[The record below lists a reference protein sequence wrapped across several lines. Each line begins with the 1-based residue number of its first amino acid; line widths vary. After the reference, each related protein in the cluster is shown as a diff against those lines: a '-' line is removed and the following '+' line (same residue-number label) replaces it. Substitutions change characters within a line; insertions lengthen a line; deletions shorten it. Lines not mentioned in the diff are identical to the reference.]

1 VLILN
6 YFAANLPIMQSIPR
20 LIRWILITALFFF
33 VLMLVLRIAAF
44 VTFAPPGL
52 HARDALSA
60 FWLGFR
66 FDAREVGLVSLLL
79 LITGSVPVLDP
90 FTRKAG
96 KTVMFSLLCIFLA
109 ALIVFYVIDFLHF
122 RYLLQRLNAS
132 ALSFLEDAKI
142 SGTMAWQTYPVIRIL
157 LGMIVVFIVLFL
169 LLRRLY
175 KKIAA
180 TTYTGGKSKRVL
192 FSIILF
198 LLCALGIFGRAG
210 QYPLRWSDA
219 FDLGSDFQAN
229 LALNPFQS
237 FFSSLSFRSSSYDL
251 AKVKKNYP
259 LVADYLV
266 VSQRDTVALNYERI
280 VRGAEDDTTI
290 RRSNIVMVICE
301 SFSAYKSSMW
311 GNPLNTTPYFNELC
325 KQGLFFDNCFTP
337 SFGTARGVW
346 ASITGIQDVELN
358 KTASR
363 NPAMVDQHTI
373 INDFNG
379 YHKYYFLGGSTS
391 WANIRGL
398 LTNNIKDLH
407 IYEEQD
413 YTSSKVDVWGISDR
427 NLFKEANKV
436 LSNETKPFFAVI
448 QTADNH
454 RPYTIPE
461 EDLKEFK
468 KVNMLADSLKKYGFD
483 NNDELNAF
491 RFTDFCYQDFI
502 ETAKKAKY
510 FSNTIFMFVGDHGID
525 GNAGNMFPPAWSKD
539 GLTRN
544 HVPLLFYAP
553 GIIQARRLH
562 CVASQVD
569 VLPTLAGLAN
579 INYTNTGFGR
589 DLLQQ
594 FRTDSGKSNL
604 AFIYDANNKD
614 IGVINGSWYYTRN
627 QQGSQEKML
636 WADFNAPENNH
647 NKDSMMMAN
656 RAYTEAIFETA
667 RFMLKNNKKKLR

>member
-1 VLILN
+1 
-6 YFAANLPIMQSIPR
+6 MQSIPR
-20 LIRWILITALFFF
+20 LIRWIFTVALFFF
-33 VLMLVLRIAAF
+33 LLMLLLRIAAW
-44 VTFAPPGL
+44 VAFAPPGL
-52 HARDALSA
+52 HAADALKS

-66 FDAREVGLVSLLL
+66 FDAREVGVVCLLL
-79 LITGSVPVLDP
+79 LLLGSLLDP

-96 KTVMFSLLCIFLA
+96 KMVMFSVLCIFLI
-109 ALIVFYVIDFLHF
+109 ALIVLYVFDFLHF

-142 SGTMAWQTYPVIRIL
+142 SGTMVWQTYPVIRIV
-157 LGMIVVFIVLFL
+157 LGMLAAFIVLFWVL
-169 LLRRLY
+169 TRLY
-175 KKIAA
+175 KKTAA
-180 TTYTGGKSKRVL
+180 TKYTGSTLKRVAL
-192 FSIILF
+192 AVLVF
-198 LLCALGIFGRAG
+198 LLCALGIFGRVG

-237 FFSSLSFRSSSYDL
+237 FFSSLSFRSSSYDI
-251 AKVKKNYP
+251 AKVKKVYP
-259 LVADYLV
+259 LVTNYLHIT
-266 VSQRDTVALNYERI
+266 QPDTATLNYERV
-280 VRGAEDDTTI
+280 VRGAEDDTVLAKP
-290 RRSNIVMVICE
+290 NIVMVICE

-325 KQGLFFDNCFTP
+325 RQGLFFDNCFTP

-373 INDFNG
+373 ISDFDG
-379 YHKYYFLGGSTS
+379 YDKFYFLGGSTS

-398 LTNNIKDLH
+398 LTNNINHLR

-427 NLFKEANKV
+427 NLFKEANHV
-436 LSNETKPFFAVI
+436 LNKETKPFFAVI

-468 KVNMLADSLKKYGFD
+468 KVSMPADSLKKYGFD
-483 NNDELNAF
+483 NNEELNAF
-491 RFTDFCYQDFI
+491 RFTDFCFQSFI
-502 ETAKKAKY
+502 EAAKKEKY

-525 GNAGNMFPPAWSKD
+525 GNAGAMFPPAWSKD

-553 GIIQARRLH
+553 KLIPAKRLH

-569 VLPTLAGLAN
+569 VLPTLAGLAH
-579 INYTNTGFGR
+579 INYTNTSFGR
-589 DLLQQ
+589 DLVEQ
-594 FRTDSGKSNL
+594 FAADSGKSNL

-614 IGVINGSWYYTRN
+614 IGVINGSWYYSRN

-636 WADFNAPENNH
+636 WADFNTAANES
-647 NKDSMMMAN
+647 NKDSLMAIN

-667 RFMLKNNKKKLR
+667 RYMLKNNKKRVQ

>member
-1 VLILN
+1 MLILN
-6 YFAANLPIMQSIPR
+6 YFAADLPIMQSIPR
-20 LIRWILITALFFF
+20 IIRWIFTVALFFL
-33 VLMLVLRIAAF
+33 VLMLLLRIAAWIS
-44 VTFAPPGL
+44 FAPTGL
-52 HARDALSA
+52 HTADAIKS

-66 FDAREVGLVSLLL
+66 FDAREVSVVCLLMLLTGLL
-79 LITGSVPVLDP
+79 LDP

-96 KTVMFSLLCIFLA
+96 KTLMFSILGIFLA
-109 ALIVFYVIDFLHF
+109 ALIILYVFDFLHF

-142 SGTMAWQTYPVIRIL
+142 SGTMAWQTYPVVRIL
-157 LGMIVVFIVLFL
+157 LAMVAAFVILFW
-169 LLRRLY
+169 LLRVLY
-175 KKIAA
+175 KKTAA
-180 TTYTGGKSKRVL
+180 TRYTGSKLQQTILAVL
-192 FSIILF
+192 VF
-198 LLCALGIFGRAG
+198 LLCALGIFGRVG

-237 FFSSLSFRSSSYDL
+237 FFSSLSFRSSSFDI
-251 AKVKKNYP
+251 AKVKKVYP
-259 LVADYLV
+259 LVTDYLHIT
-266 VSQRDTVALNYERI
+266 QPNAATLNYKRTSLPS
-280 VRGAEDDTTI
+280 ASDTT
-290 RRSNIVMVICE
+290 RATPNIVMVICE

-373 INDFNG
+373 ISDFTG
-379 YHKYYFLGGSTS
+379 YDKFYFLGGSTS

-398 LTNNIKDLH
+398 LTNNIKGLR

-427 NLFKEANKV
+427 NLFKEANNV
-436 LSNETKPFFAVI
+436 LNKQTKPFFAVI

-468 KVNMLADSLKKYGFD
+468 KLSMPADSLKKYGFD
-483 NNDELNAF
+483 NNEELNAF
-491 RFTDFCYQDFI
+491 RFTDFCYQSFI
-502 ETAKKAKY
+502 EAAKKEKY

-544 HVPLLFYAP
+544 HVPLLYYAP
-553 GIIQARRLH
+553 GLIAPRRLH

-569 VLPTLAGLAN
+569 VLPTLAGLAH

-589 DLLQQ
+589 DLIQQ
-594 FRTDSGKSNL
+594 LRIDSGKTNL

-636 WADFNAPENNH
+636 WADFNAPANNTG
-647 NKDSMMMAN
+647 KDSLTNIN

-667 RFMLKNNKKKLR
+667 RYLLKNNKKSVE